1 MSEIFMWAKKLSLE
15 RTSEGGGAIPVVTP
29 VPAYTY
35 YFSTGYCN
43 SQSDIS
49 SAQRPAPVR
58 TRHTN
63 CLNPENNVG
72 VRNVPETSPRVT
84 RRRITSA
91 E

>member
-43 SQSDIS
+43 SQLVLAPPSGPHPSARDIQIVSTQRTVEVYES
-49 SAQRPAPVR
+49 SHYP
-58 TRHTN
+58 
-63 CLNPENNVG
+63 
-72 VRNVPETSPRVT
+72 RNQCRLLALGP
-84 RRRITSA
+84 
-91 E
+91 